1 MHFVKLEEHRNRGLE
16 IMYCVPIV
24 YHGWGVCVCV
34 CVCVCVYVVRL
45 EVSDRIEK
53 DLTPWGP
60 ELKM

>member
-24 YHGWGVCVCV
+24 YQRLEDMCVC
-34 CVCVCVYVVRL
+34 VVRL
-45 EVSDRIEK
+45 EVSGRVEK
-53 DLTPWGP
+53 DLTPWDP

>member
-1 MHFVKLEEHRNRGLE
+1 MHFVKVEELRNRGLE

-24 YHGWGVCVCV
+24 YQGWGVCVCV
-34 CVCVCVYVVRL
+34 CVCVVRL
-45 EVSDRIEK
+45 EVSGRIEK